1 MKKIS
6 FFFLFSIWEKFLAGS
21 EYIFVFLTIHILHH
35 CRLKL
40 LSLYSTKEIMQY
52 LVDLKVRY
60 KHFDR
65 SLVFFIGF
73 RNL

>member
-1 MKKIS
+1 MKLKKKRNL
-6 FFFLFSIWEKFLAGS
+6 FVFSIWEKFIAGS

-35 CRLKL
+35 CRIKL

-60 KHFDR
+60 GG
-65 SLVFFIGF
+65 FFF
-73 RNL
+73 L